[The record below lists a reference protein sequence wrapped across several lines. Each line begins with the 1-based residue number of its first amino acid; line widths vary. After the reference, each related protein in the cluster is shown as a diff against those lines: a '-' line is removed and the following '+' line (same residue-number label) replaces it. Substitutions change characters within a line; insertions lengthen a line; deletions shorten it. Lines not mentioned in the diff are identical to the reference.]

1 MVKDVELALLYDY
14 YGSFLTEKQ
23 ADIFDLFYNE
33 DLSLSEIGEH
43 LGITRQGVRD
53 SLKRG
58 EEIMANM
65 EDKIGMVK
73 KSRGIM
79 RATEILKDISNE
91 IIISSGSKDKI
102 NELNRTI
109 EELMTSV

>member
-1 MVKDVELALLYDY
+1 MVKDVAISLLFDY
-14 YGSFLTEKQ
+14 YGAFLTEKQ

-58 EEIMANM
+58 EEILTQM
-65 EDKIGMVK
+65 EEKIGMVR
-73 KSRGIM
+73 KSTGII

-91 IIISSGSKDKI
+91 IIISSGSKEKI

-109 EELMTSV
+109 EEILDRI

>member
-1 MVKDVELALLYDY
+1 MLFDY

-33 DLSLSEIGEH
+33 DLSLSEIGDF

-58 EEIMANM
+58 EEILMNM
-65 EDKIGMVK
+65 ENQIGI
-73 KSRGIM
+73 SRKNNGIM
-79 RATEILKDISNE
+79 RAANLLQDISNE
-91 IIISSGSKDKI
+91 FMFSNVSRAKLDEFNKIIGEI
-102 NELNRTI
+102 
-109 EELMTSV
+109 V

>member
-1 MVKDVELALLYDY
+1 MVKDVNMALLYDY

-53 SLKRG
+53 ALKRG
-58 EEIMANM
+58 EEILENM
-65 EDKIGMVK
+65 EDKIGMVRK
-73 KSRGIM
+73 TNGIM

-91 IIISSGSKDKI
+91 IIVSSGSKEKI
-102 NELNRTI
+102 NALNEVM
-109 EELMTSV
+109 EEIVE